1 MRTIPSPNQPQSI
14 SSQQPKSPHTR
25 KPPFRVAFSPLTGF
39 DKPLQV
45 SIKAIVGLDECFT
58 WHRAI
63 FAGSF
68 PPTIVAAAAF
78 HNRVRDG
85 SVWVHSAMDTRI
97 VLFPELNIHPQ
108 GNPENCIGSDFSSQ
122 CAFTQP
128 GLVSQWSVIKHLTPS
143 VQESSVGQAL
153 GLLVLLRFTC
163 YQAST

>member
-1 MRTIPSPNQPQSI
+1 MQ
-14 SSQQPKSPHTR
+14 
-25 KPPFRVAFSPLTGF
+25 
-39 DKPLQV
+39 PLQV
-45 SIKAIVGLDECFT
+45 PSKAAIIGMDECFT

-85 SVWVHSAMDTRI
+85 SVWFHSAMDTRI
-97 VLFPELNIHPQ
+97 VLFPELGIHPQ
-108 GNPENCIGSDFSSQ
+108 GNPENCIGSVFFLRRV
-122 CAFTQP
+122 FTQP
-128 GLVSQWSVIKHLTPS
+128 DFRRQWPVIKHLTPS